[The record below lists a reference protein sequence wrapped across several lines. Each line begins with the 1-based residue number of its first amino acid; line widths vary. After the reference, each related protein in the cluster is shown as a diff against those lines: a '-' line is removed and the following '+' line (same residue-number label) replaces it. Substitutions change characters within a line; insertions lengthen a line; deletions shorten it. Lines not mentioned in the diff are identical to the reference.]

1 MSDKSPSSGQPMY
14 KVLIIED
21 TIEMAEILRAI
32 FEHMQLTVFHETYG
46 MKGLEV
52 YHAEHPDLVLLDLA
66 LPDMPGWKVL
76 DTIKEQQRGEPL
88 PAIIVI
94 SAYGDAANRLMGKL
108 Q

>member
-1 MSDKSPSSGQPMY
+1 
-14 KVLIIED
+14 
-21 TIEMAEILRAI
+21 
-32 FEHMQLTVFHETYG
+32 
-46 MKGLEV
+46 
-52 YHAEHPDLVLLDLA
+52 LVLLDLA

-108 Q
+108 QAVHSYLIKPFSPDDVQKVVANALGLEAKS